1 MLACRTREVV
11 LHYAF
16 DEPPGGPEDA
26 PVMVLANSLGSDLRI
41 WDRVV
46 AQLAGQFRFLRYD
59 KRGHGLSETTPAPYL
74 MDDHIGDLIGLLDA
88 LDIKEAIV
96 GGVSVGGMIAQ
107 GLAARQPKRVRGLVL
122 CDTAHRIGDEALW
135 DQRIRAIQE
144 GGIEALADAIL
155 ERWFTADFRKHR
167 ADELALWR
175 HMLVRTPV
183 DGYTGTCAAIRD
195 TDLGPET
202 AKIDVPTLVVCGA
215 EDGATPPDLVREM
228 AALIPKAR
236 FNLIESAAHLP
247 CIETPEILSGMIAGF
262 VEENQLGTRT

>member
-16 DEPPGGPEDA
+16 DGPEDA

-41 WDRVV
+41 WDRLV
-46 AQLAGQFRFLRYD
+46 ARLAGRFRFLRYD
-59 KRGHGLSETTPAPYL
+59 KRGHGLSEATPAPYL

-88 LDIKEAIV
+88 LGIKEAIV

-107 GLAARQPKRVRGLVL
+107 GLALRQPKRVRGLIL

-155 ERWFTADFRKHR
+155 ERWFTAAFRKDR
-167 ADELALWR
+167 KDELAVWR
-175 HMLVRTPV
+175 HMLVRTPI
-183 DGYTGTCAAIRD
+183 DGYIGTCAAIRD
-195 TDLGPET
+195 TDLGPEI
-202 AKIDVPTLVVCGA
+202 ARINVPTLVVCGA
-215 EDGATPPDLVREM
+215 EDGATPPEVVRKM

-236 FNLIESAAHLP
+236 FNLIERAAHLP
-247 CIETPEILSGMIAGF
+247 SIEAPEILSEMIADF
-262 VEENQLGTRT
+262 VAENELG

>member
-11 LHYAF
+11 LHYAL
-16 DEPPGGPEDA
+16 EGPEDA
-26 PVMVLANSLGSDLRI
+26 PVMVLANSLGTDLRV

-46 AQLAGQFRFLRYD
+46 AQLAGRFRFLRYD
-59 KRGHGLSETTPAPYL
+59 KRGHGLSEATPAPYL

-88 LDIKEAIV
+88 LGIGAAIV

-122 CDTAHRIGDEALW
+122 CDTAHRIGTEEMW
-135 DQRIRAIQE
+135 DQRIRSVQE

-155 ERWFTADFRKHR
+155 ERWFTRAFRRDR
-167 ADELALWR
+167 ADELAIWR
-175 HMLVRTPV
+175 HMLVRTPI

-195 TDLGPET
+195 TDLGPEI
-202 AKIDVPTLVVCGA
+202 AKISVPTLAVCGV
-215 EDGATPPDLVREM
+215 EDGATPPDVVREM

-236 FNLIESAAHLP
+236 FNLIEGAAHLP
-247 CIETPEILSGMIAGF
+247 SIEAPEALAKMIADF
-262 VEENQLGTRT
+262 VEENDLGSRA

>member
-11 LHYAF
+11 LHYAL

-96 GGVSVGGMIAQ
+96 VGVSVGGMIAQ

-144 GGIEALADAIL
+144 GGIAALADAIL

-215 EDGATPPDLVREM
+215 EDGATPPDAVREM

-236 FNLIESAAHLP
+236 FNLIEGAAHLP
-247 CIETPEILSGMIAGF
+247 CIETPENLSEMIAGF
-262 VEENQLGTRT
+262 VEENQLGSKT

>member
-11 LHYAF
+11 LHYTF
-16 DEPPGGPEDA
+16 NEPPGGPEDA

-144 GGIEALADAIL
+144 GGIAALADAIL

>member
-1 MLACRTREVV
+1 MLACRTREVI
-11 LHYAF
+11 LHYAL
-16 DEPPGGPEDA
+16 DGPEDA
-26 PVMVLANSLGSDLRI
+26 PVMVLANSLGSDLRN

-59 KRGHGLSETTPAPYL
+59 KRGHGLSELTPAPYQ
-74 MDDHIGDLIGLLDA
+74 MDDHIGDLVGLLDA
-88 LDIKEAIV
+88 LDIGAAIV

-167 ADELALWR
+167 TDELAIWR

-183 DGYTGTCAAIRD
+183 DGYIGTCAAIRD
-195 TDLGPET
+195 TDFGPET
-202 AKIDVPTLVVCGA
+202 ARIGVPTLAVCGV
-215 EDGATPPDLVREM
+215 ENGATPPDVVREM

-236 FNLIESAAHLP
+236 FNLIEGAAHLP
-247 CIETPEILSGMIAGF
+247 SIERPEILSKMIADF
-262 VEENQLGTRT
+262 VEENGLR

>member
-11 LHYAF
+11 LHYTF
-16 DEPPGGPEDA
+16 DETPGGPEDA

-41 WDRVV
+41 WDQVV

-135 DQRIRAIQE
+135 GQRSRAIQE

-155 ERWFTADFRKHR
+155 ERWFTAAFRKHR

-215 EDGATPPDLVREM
+215 EDGATPPDVVREM

-247 CIETPEILSGMIAGF
+247 CIETPETRSKMIAGF
-262 VEENQLGTRT
+262 VEENQLGSMT

>member
-11 LHYAF
+11 LHYAL
-16 DEPPGGPEDA
+16 DGPEDA
-26 PVMVLANSLGSDLRI
+26 PVMVLVNSLGSDLRI

-46 AQLAGQFRFLRYD
+46 TQLAGRFRFLRYD
-59 KRGHGLSETTPAPYL
+59 KRGHGLSEATPAPYL

-88 LDIKEAIV
+88 LEINHAIV

-144 GGIEALADAIL
+144 GGIVALADAIL
-155 ERWFTADFRKHR
+155 ERWFTAAFHKYR

-175 HMLVRTPV
+175 QMLVRTPA

-202 AKIDVPTLVVCGA
+202 AQIGVPTLAVCGA
-215 EDGATPPDLVREM
+215 EDGATPPDVVREM
-228 AALIPKAR
+228 AAMIPKAR
-236 FNLIESAAHLP
+236 FNLIEGAAHLP
-247 CIETPEILSGMIAGF
+247 CIETPEILSKMIADF
-262 VEENQLGTRT
+262 VDENDLG